1 MPTTEEI
8 IQRGHVAEALLN
20 NSLLNECFEK
30 VLADCAKQ
38 WLATKREASID
49 VQAREELHA
58 RANAV
63 AELRGQLHAWMNDAV
78 MEVANLERAER
89 RKGSNS

>member
-1 MPTTEEI
+1 MPTIEEI
-8 IQRGHVAEALLN
+8 IQRGHVAEALIN

-30 VLADCAKQ
+30 VLDDCSKQ
-38 WLATKREASID
+38 WLATKREAQID

-63 AELRGQLHAWMNDAV
+63 ADLRAQLHVWLNDAV
-78 MEVANLERAER
+78 MEVANLERAEK
-89 RKGSNS
+89 RKGAQ